1 MISCGEEGALCKVG
15 EDFYDITIPRIEIV
29 NTTGSGDASV
39 GGFAHAVEQQFS
51 LEDTFSYS
59 MACGMSNAQHGE
71 VGFINK
77 EDVETFAKQIQVNK
91 LEL

>member
-1 MISCGEEGALCKVG
+1 I
-15 EDFYDITIPRIEIV
+15 IPTIDIV

-39 GGFAHAVEQQFS
+39 GGFAHAIENNFS
-51 LEDTFSYS
+51 LENTFKYS

-77 EDVETFAKQIQVNK
+77 TDVETFVKQIQVKK
-91 LEL
+91 LSIS